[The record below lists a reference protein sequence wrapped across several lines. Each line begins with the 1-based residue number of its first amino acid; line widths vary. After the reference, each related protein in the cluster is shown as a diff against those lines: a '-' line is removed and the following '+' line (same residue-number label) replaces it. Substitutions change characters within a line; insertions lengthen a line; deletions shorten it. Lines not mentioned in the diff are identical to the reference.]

1 MTKQT
6 MSNNKLY
13 IAAAGSGKTRLL
25 IEEAE
30 EEMQHLPTNKKI
42 AIVTFTIN
50 NQNNISER
58 LIHDFKVIPS
68 QIKVMG
74 WYTFVLNYWIKPF
87 KGDVI
92 PELYDHHVG
101 LLRVEG
107 TSGLVKTGKNNY
119 RHTTSKSNPR
129 TYYMSP
135 DRRIYS
141 DKLSQMA
148 QECFDK
154 NFEVLPKRLSDIFS
168 TIYIDEVQDL
178 ATYDW
183 ELIRLMAIT
192 QQVNLRMFGDPRQ
205 SIISTAKGAKNK
217 KFLGR
222 PDRYVENQVN
232 KRRKTYI
239 DIDDHTLSVSHRCV
253 EDICVFTNRLLP
265 DYPPTHSCNCD
276 DCVGSRRQFPFEK
289 GVFVI
294 KEAFV
299 DDYIAKYNPISLVWD
314 KKHREGIR
322 TRYVYNYGDSKGMEA
337 NATLIYLTKGLVDF
351 IRRDGAE
358 LSDFTRK
365 KFYVAVTRARFACA
379 LVVPND
385 FNGNRFNL
393 PWWEG

>member
-1 MTKQT
+1 
-6 MSNNKLY
+6 MSNNKLF

-30 EEMQHLPTNKKI
+30 YELQHLPANKKI

-50 NQNNISER
+50 NQNNIAGR
-58 LIHDFKVIPS
+58 LVRDFKVIPN

-107 TSGLVKTGKNNY
+107 TSGLVKTGKNDF
-119 RHTTSKSNPR
+119 RHITSKSNPR

-148 QECFDK
+148 QTCFDK
-154 NFEVLPKRLSDIFS
+154 NTEVLPKRLSNIFS

-178 ATYDW
+178 ATYDL
-183 ELIRLMAIT
+183 ELIRLMAIS

-217 KFLGR
+217 GFQGR
-222 PDRYVENQVN
+222 PDKYVEVRVN
-232 KRRKTYI
+232 KRRKSYI
-239 DIDDHTLSVSHRCV
+239 DIDYNTLSESHDASKKFARS
-253 EDICVFTNRLLP
+253 
-265 DYPPTHSCNCD
+265 PTGCC
-276 DCVGSRRQFPFEK
+276 Q
-289 GVFVI
+289 
-294 KEAFV
+294 
-299 DDYIAKYNPISLVWD
+299 ISLQPIHAAV
-314 KKHREGIR
+314 
-322 TRYVYNYGDSKGMEA
+322 A
-337 NATLIYLTKGLVDF
+337 NV
-351 IRRDGAE
+351 
-358 LSDFTRK
+358 
-365 KFYVAVTRARFACA
+365 
-379 LVVPND
+379 
-385 FNGNRFNL
+385 
-393 PWWEG
+393 